1 MSSSVAITPTTADTT
16 VSASSVAQSE
26 LPTPAAVAQDLTNV
40 SNPADLRLVIEE
52 DKQAGTFVY
61 KTVDWRTG
69 DVVQQLPREQ
79 VLLMRETQG
88 YSAGQL
94 LTTNA

>member
-1 MSSSVAITPTTADTT
+1 MSSSVAITTTTADPSL
-16 VSASSVAQSE
+16 SAASIAQSE
-26 LPTPAAVAQDLTNV
+26 IPTPAAAVQDQTNV
-40 SNPADLRLVIEE
+40 SDPADLRLVIEE

-69 DVVQQLPREQ
+69 EVIQQLPREQ

-88 YSAGQL
+88 YASGQL